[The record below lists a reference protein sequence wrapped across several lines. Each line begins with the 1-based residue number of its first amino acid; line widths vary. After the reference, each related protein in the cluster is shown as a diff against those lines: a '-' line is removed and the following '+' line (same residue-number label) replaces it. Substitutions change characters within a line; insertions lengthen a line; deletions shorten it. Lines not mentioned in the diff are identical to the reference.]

1 MVLCALKITI
11 MKITVEHKETKIIVE
26 EAENVNNDRLVSMRW
41 SDQNKQIQETIIV
54 MCEEVQKLQDSIKE

>member
-1 MVLCALKITI
+1 